1 MVKKEYGIPKYS
13 GSGEM
18 SYLKKYEYAIAVL
31 EHGGI
36 SQAAEQ
42 LGISQPTFSK
52 YLKKIEGELGVEL
65 FDRSALPIKP
75 TSAGECFIA
84 AGKKFLDMDCQL
96 QKQLSEI
103 KSQKN
108 AVVRVGISPSRS
120 PYMMP
125 DILALYQKEN
135 PTARVIIEE
144 RTTKELNT
152 RLSEGELDLTIS
164 LLNDD
169 TECFERVDLFEE
181 SVLLAVSG
189 NACSSTATVT
199 EILAASPLINIGKG
213 QAMWQM
219 LNGIVEEMKL
229 PPPLIEC
236 QSIESA
242 LALVKRGIGAMIV
255 PSYIARKESR
265 DVRFLPLDGLGKA
278 EYKRRVCLF
287 YRKSQFLTQAEKNFI
302 RCVIAAEKTGKEG
315 F

>member
-1 MVKKEYGIPKYS
+1 
-13 GSGEM
+13 M

-36 SQAAEQ
+36 SQAAEH

-52 YLKKIEGELGVEL
+52 YLKKIESELGVEL

-84 AGKKFLDMDCQL
+84 AGKNFLDMERQL

-103 KSQKN
+103 QSQKS
-108 AVVRVGISPSRS
+108 AVVRVGISPSRA

-125 DILALYQKEN
+125 DIIALYQKGN
-135 PTARVIIEE
+135 PTARVVIEE

-152 RLSEGELDLTIS
+152 RLTEGELDLTVS
-164 LLNDD
+164 LLDKD
-169 TECFERVDLFEE
+169 TEAFERIELFEE
-181 SVLLAVSG
+181 SVLLAVSK
-189 NACSSTATVT
+189 NAHPDGATAK
-199 EILAASPLINIGKG
+199 EILASSPLISLGKG

-219 LNGIVEEMKL
+219 LNGIVEEMCL
-229 PPPLIEC
+229 PKPAIEC

-242 LALVKRGIGAMIV
+242 MALVKRGIGAMIV
-255 PSYIARKESR
+255 PSYIAREGSGA
-265 DVRFLPLDGLGKA
+265 VHFLPLDGLGKA

-287 YRKSQFLTQAEKNFI
+287 YRKSQFLTQAEKDFI
-302 RCVIAAEKTGKEG
+302 RCVITAENKRKEG
-315 F
+315 T